1 MNASGKP
8 YRNPELSPVI
18 PLANARNL
26 RIHPLSQE
34 GEHAYA

>member
-1 MNASGKP
+1 MNLPDEP
-8 YRNPELSPVI
+8 YGSTDLTQVI

-26 RIHPLSQE
+26 RIPPLSQE

>member
-1 MNASGKP
+1 MNLP
-8 YRNPELSPVI
+8 DELYGSTDLTQAI
-18 PLANARNL
+18 PLANASNL